1 MISVIDAQI
10 LLLAKE
16 PVPGRVKTRLT
27 PPYTPAE
34 AAALA
39 RAALDDTLDAVAR
52 TPVRRRV
59 LVLAGTPGPWMPE
72 GFDIVGQRDGDLD
85 ERIGAAFVDA
95 AAGSDLP
102 ALLIG
107 MDTPQVTPE
116 LLESAAM
123 ALVDNP
129 SVLGLAHDGGFWA
142 LGLRVPDP
150 ELVRGVWM
158 SSPQTGRMQ
167 LARLRASGLDVQ
179 LLDRL
184 TDVDDAAD
192 VRTVARQA
200 RGSAFATTVAALAAG
215 YAPPAPSPGVDH
227 G

>member
-1 MISVIDAQI
+1 MISVLDAQI

-16 PVPGRVKTRLT
+16 PVPGSVKTRLT

-34 AAALA
+34 AGALA
-39 RAALDDTLDAVAR
+39 RAALDDTLYAVTR

-59 LVLAGTPGPWMPE
+59 LVLAGAPGPWVPE
-72 GFDIVGQRDGDLD
+72 GFDVLEQRDGDLD
-85 ERIGAAFVDA
+85 ERIAGAFADA
-95 AAGSDLP
+95 GARSDLP

-116 LLESAAM
+116 LLENAATT
-123 ALVDNP
+123 LVDSP

-158 SSPQTGRMQ
+158 SSPQTGQMQ
-167 LARLRASGLDVQ
+167 LARLRAYGLDVR
-179 LLDRL
+179 LLKRL

-200 RGSAFATTVAALAAG
+200 PGSVFATTVAALAAG
-215 YAPPAPSPGVDH
+215 YAPPAPSHGVDR